1 MASSNTS
8 ALSTLVF
15 NGENYQVWA
24 VKMKAYLRGLGLW
37 QWVETERQ
45 IQPLGN
51 NPTLNQIRAHEE
63 EEAKAPRALSYIHAA
78 VSEPIFTRIMAC
90 ETPKDAW
97 DKLKEMY
104 LGSDRTRQ
112 MQILN
117 LKRQF
122 EVLRMKDN
130 KFIKE
135 YVDKLMEVV
144 NKIRL
149 LGEDLT
155 DQRVVEKVLVSLP
168 ERFESKISSLEDSKD
183 LTKISLAELVHAFQ
197 AQEQKRSMRQ
207 EESNEEAFLALQK
220 RKASQGREKKQSAF
234 LSPKQSVIEE
244 SSLESMENISGQDG
258 SGRDPDSL
266 ARSVSSGRGV
276 PTPCT
281 RRWSPLRHSSFHPG
295 ESGWSLSG

>member
-8 ALSTLVF
+8 ALSTPVF

-51 NPTLNQIRAHEE
+51 NPTLNQIRDHEKKKLTLQE
-63 EEAKAPRALSYIHAA
+63 LYLTSMLLSQNQF
-78 VSEPIFTRIMAC
+78 FTRIMAC
-90 ETPKDAW
+90 ETPKKVW

-130 KFIKE
+130 ESIKE
-135 YVDKLMEVV
+135 Y
-144 NKIRL
+144 
-149 LGEDLT
+149 
-155 DQRVVEKVLVSLP
+155 
-168 ERFESKISSLEDSKD
+168 
-183 LTKISLAELVHAFQ
+183 
-197 AQEQKRSMRQ
+197 
-207 EESNEEAFLALQK
+207 
-220 RKASQGREKKQSAF
+220 
-234 LSPKQSVIEE
+234 
-244 SSLESMENISGQDG
+244 
-258 SGRDPDSL
+258 
-266 ARSVSSGRGV
+266 
-276 PTPCT
+276 
-281 RRWSPLRHSSFHPG
+281 
-295 ESGWSLSG
+295 